1 MECFENV
8 LLSSPLV
15 FFLLLFAGVSG
26 ALGKDR
32 GESREGREEFFLLF
46 YLKKKKKKK
55 KGGEGREG
63 GGGDGRLQRQKRL
76 TSEFIGAIYQPAEQA
91 KDKGASKEWGER

>member
-55 KGGEGREG
+55 KGGRG
-63 GGGDGRLQRQKRL
+63 GKVAAA
-76 TSEFIGAIYQPAEQA
+76 T
-91 KDKGASKEWGER
+91 GASSGRKG